1 MKKRILGVLL
11 ALVMALGVLPTMAW
25 AELPTTWGG
34 DMEGTHTVS
43 STVVLNNTVTVEKDT
58 MLTLSGDGTIKR
70 GSGCT
75 GAMIEVKDGGTLVIE
90 GVTLDGSTDNNAT
103 TESVIVVDAG
113 GEVLMKSGK
122 LCNNIAT
129 YGGGVNNYGEFEMQ
143 DGEITGN
150 TVKTTSTGKAAGT
163 GGGIRNMGTLIIS
176 NGTISNNKA
185 EDGGAGIFNYGGTL
199 EMTGGTITGNTCVK
213 RGGGISHR
221 QDGPTGTDTGI
232 FKISG
237 EPKIYGNYKTFG
249 AETTANNVALI
260 TGSQKYNCMTLVGVM
275 DDSAEVCVNVSEAK
289 NYKDWTHNFI
299 VADRYTATD
308 ADLARFKVD
317 DGRVFEQIAND
328 ILISHG
334 KVTITGMTGEN
345 GTPKVGDTLTAGV
358 ANSKGDLTYQWN
370 RSKGEAAENIQGANE
385 STYKVTEEDVGY
397 DISVFVQDEYFRE
410 KETNRCIA
418 VNQVGPVAAAAENPP
433 VITPTE
439 PTGPEPAAPEQPT
452 PAPVPAHSGVIRRFP
467 AKTEAES
474 GTEVDSAK
482 TFDGGVAVYAALAL
496 VSAGGM
502 TLMRRKRED

>member
-1 MKKRILGVLL
+1 MKKRTLGVLL
-11 ALVMALGVLPTMAW
+11 ALVMALSVLPTMAW
-25 AELPTTWGG
+25 ADAYWNENGVWNVP
-34 DMEGTHTVS
+34 EGETVTID
-43 STVVLNNTVTVEKDT
+43 STVTISGGTVTI
-58 MLTLSGDGTIKR
+58 SGGGTIKR
-70 GSGCT
+70 GSCT
-75 GAMIEVKDGGTLVIE
+75 GAMIEVKSGGKLVID
-90 GVTLDGSTDNNAT
+90 GVTLDGNKTSGVAT
-103 TESVIVVDAG
+103 KSVIEINAG
-113 GEVLMKSGK
+113 GEVLMNSGK

-129 YGGGVNNYGEFEMQ
+129 YGGGVNNYGKFEMQ

-150 TVKTTSTGKAAGT
+150 TAKTTSTGGAAGT

-260 TGSQKYNCMTLVGVM
+260 TGSQKYNCMTLVGAM
-275 DDSAEVCVNVSEAK
+275 GDSAEVWVNVSEARD
-289 NYKDWTHNFI
+289 YKDWTHNFI
-299 VADRYTATD
+299 VVDGYTAID

-317 DGRVFEQIAND
+317 DGRVFEQIANG

-345 GTPKVGDTLTAGV
+345 GTPKVGDTLTAEVFGGV
-358 ANSKGDLTYQWN
+358 GNLTYQWN
-370 RSKGEAAENIQGANE
+370 RSNGENAVDIQGANG

-397 DISVFVQDEYFRE
+397 NISVFVQDEYH
-410 KETNRCIA
+410 TGSACIA
-418 VNQVGPVAAAAENPP
+418 VNQVGPVPAEAENPP
-433 VITPTE
+433 VTPTE
-439 PTGPEPAAPEQPT
+439 PTEPEPAAPEQPT
-452 PAPVPAHSGVIRRFP
+452 PAPVPGHSGVNRRFP
-467 AKTEAES
+467 AKTES
-474 GTEVDSAK
+474 GTEVTSAK

-502 TLMRRKRED
+502 ALVQRKRED

>member
-11 ALVMALGVLPTMAW
+11 ALVMALSVLPTMAW
-25 AELPTTWGG
+25 ADETLAGG
-34 DMEGTHTVS
+34 EMDGSYAADGTVL
-43 STVVLNNTVTVEKDT
+43 LNNTITVKSGKT
-58 MLTLSGDGTIKR
+58 LTLSGAGTIKR
-70 GSGCT
+70 NGFT
-75 GAMIEVKDGGTLVIE
+75 GAMIEVKSGGKLVID
-90 GVTLDGSTDNNAT
+90 GVTLDGNKTSGVAT
-103 TESVIVVDAG
+103 KSVIEINAG
-113 GEVLMKSGK
+113 GEVLMNSGK

-129 YGGGVNNYGEFEMQ
+129 YGGGVNNYGKFEMQ

-150 TVKTTSTGKAAGT
+150 TAKTTSTGGAAGT

-260 TGSQKYNCMTLVGVM
+260 TGSQKYNCMTLVGAM
-275 DDSAEVCVNVSEAK
+275 GDSAEVWVNVSEARD
-289 NYKDWTHNFI
+289 YKDWTHNFI
-299 VADRYTATD
+299 VVDGYTAID

-317 DGRVFEQIAND
+317 DGRVFEQIANG

-345 GTPKVGDTLTAGV
+345 GTPKVGDTLTAEV
-358 ANSKGDLTYQWN
+358 VNSKGDLTYQW
-370 RSKGEAAENIQGANE
+370 RRMKDGVVENIGGATNT
-385 STYKVTEEDVGY
+385 TYEVAEADREYEID
-397 DISVFVQDEYFRE
+397 VFVQDKYFRE
-410 KETNRCIA
+410 EEPNRCIA
-418 VNQVGPVAAAAENPP
+418 VNRVGPVPAEAENPP
-433 VITPTE
+433 VTPTE
-439 PTGPEPAAPEQPT
+439 PTEPEPAAPEQPT
-452 PAPVPAHSGVIRRFP
+452 PAPVPGHSGVNRRFP
-467 AKTEAES
+467 AKTES
-474 GTEVDSAK
+474 GTEVTSAK
-482 TFDGGVAVYAALAL
+482 TFDGGVAVYATLAL

-502 TLMRRKRED
+502 ALVQRKRED

>member
-1 MKKRILGVLL
+1 MKKRTLGVLL
-11 ALVMALGVLPTMAW
+11 ALVMALSVLPTMAW
-25 AELPTTWGG
+25 ADAYWNENGVWNVP
-34 DMEGTHTVS
+34 EGETVTID
-43 STVVLNNTVTVEKDT
+43 STVTISGGTVTI
-58 MLTLSGDGTIKR
+58 SGGGTIKR
-70 GSGCT
+70 GSCT
-75 GAMIEVKDGGTLVIE
+75 GAMIEVKSGGKLVID
-90 GVTLDGSTDNNAT
+90 GVTLDGNKTSGVAT
-103 TESVIVVDAG
+103 KSVIEINAG
-113 GEVLMKSGK
+113 GEVLMNSGK

-129 YGGGVNNYGEFEMQ
+129 YGGGVNNYGKFEMQ

-150 TVKTTSTGKAAGT
+150 TAKTTSTGGAAGT

-260 TGSQKYNCMTLVGVM
+260 TGSQKYNCMTLVGAM
-275 DDSAEVCVNVSEAK
+275 GDSAEVWVNVSEARD
-289 NYKDWTHNFI
+289 YKDWTHNFI
-299 VADRYTATD
+299 VVDGYTAID

-317 DGRVFEQIAND
+317 DGRVFEQIANG

-345 GTPKVGDTLTAGV
+345 GTPKVGDTLTAEV
-358 ANSKGDLTYQWN
+358 VNSKGDLTYQW
-370 RSKGEAAENIQGANE
+370 RRMKDGVVENIDGATNT
-385 STYKVTEEDVGY
+385 TYEVAEADREYEID
-397 DISVFVQDEYFRE
+397 VFVQDKYFRE
-410 KETNRCIA
+410 EEPNRCIA
-418 VNQVGPVAAAAENPP
+418 VNRVGPVPAEAENPP
-433 VITPTE
+433 VTPTE
-439 PTGPEPAAPEQPT
+439 PTEPEPAAPEQPT
-452 PAPVPAHSGVIRRFP
+452 PAPVPGHSGVNRRFP
-467 AKTEAES
+467 AKTES
-474 GTEVDSAK
+474 GTEVTSAK

-496 VSAGGM
+496 VSAGG
-502 TLMRRKRED
+502 TALVQRKRED